1 MSIRKANK
9 EDVCRI
15 AEIFVFNNRMNYFPI
30 FQDESFSFDELQVI
44 PLVDNYFTKEDILEN
59 LYVLDDGIIRGFLQM
74 QDRELC
80 KLYVDPFFQG
90 KRYGAQLITYAI
102 DELSANQLWALE
114 KNIRAISF
122 YKRHGFHVTK
132 EKKLEEDTSEYL
144 VQLKRTKSF

>member
-9 EDVCRI
+9 EDACRI

>member
-9 EDVCRI
+9 EDACRI

-44 PLVDNYFTKEDILEN
+44 PLVDNYFTKEEILEN